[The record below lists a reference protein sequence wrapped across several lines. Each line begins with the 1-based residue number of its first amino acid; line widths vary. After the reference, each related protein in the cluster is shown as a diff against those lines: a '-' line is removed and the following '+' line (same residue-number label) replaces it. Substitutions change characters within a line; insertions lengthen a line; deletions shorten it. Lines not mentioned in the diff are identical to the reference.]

1 MRPKEEAQR
10 YNFQRAPFCQS
21 IQSKHDQGR
30 RRKRR
35 QKKSGA
41 TEINGLRKIRR
52 SRTPTLE
59 KASACFDV
67 IKVDR
72 SIGDCCMIPLVAS
85 ATQNAASRFI
95 QKMDSKRIAT
105 FTVTPSLLFA
115 LIVLTSLVP
124 AVFGMET
131 CTVGQQRSILP
142 TVLNCV
148 PRETTVPLELFNETF
163 VHIIPG
169 HVRVNRCG
177 GSCDGR

>member
-10 YNFQRAPFCQS
+10 YNFQRAPFCHATN
-21 IQSKHDQGR
+21 QSKHDQGR

-35 QKKSGA
+35 RKKSGA

-95 QKMDSKRIAT
+95 PKMRLSIYT
-105 FTVTPSLLFA
+105 SPSEGGRDNRFMKKGWVKEPKGEGVGCLVWLHDVGGRWQGSLEFA
-115 LIVLTSLVP
+115 RDVCSTQLPDHRPGES
-124 AVFGMET
+124 
-131 CTVGQQRSILP
+131 RS
-142 TVLNCV
+142 
-148 PRETTVPLELFNETF
+148 
-163 VHIIPG
+163 
-169 HVRVNRCG
+169 
-177 GSCDGR
+177 SCDRS